1 MGRERT
7 IKRDALISDE
17 ATAALCPLI
26 AVCVYTDPET
36 RRKVTCGYYHG
47 STTNGE
53 GTKVVCGYGDENGK

>member
-1 MGRERT
+1 MDRKQK
-7 IKRDALISDE
+7 IKRDAIISE
-17 ATAALCPLI
+17 AATAALCPLV

-53 GTKVVCGYGDENGK
+53 GTKVVCGYSEQ